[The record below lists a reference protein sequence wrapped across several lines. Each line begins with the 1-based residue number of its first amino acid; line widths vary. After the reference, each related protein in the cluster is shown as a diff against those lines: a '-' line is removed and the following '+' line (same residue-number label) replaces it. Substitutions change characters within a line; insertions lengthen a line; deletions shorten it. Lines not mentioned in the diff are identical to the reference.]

1 MLKMHNAQRGGH
13 WWPAPKN
20 TFFSPDDGDGGT
32 PPPAAA
38 EPTGD
43 GAGTGDGAT
52 NNLNDEKIYS
62 KAEFEAMFGPRAK
75 RAEETAV
82 KALLS
87 KFKFDSVE
95 AAEEFLNNARQKADA
110 ELSEVERLK
119 KQLGEAPTAEAVTEL
134 SQRVEAQDKVI
145 AGLVEGLVKD
155 LNIPKHVVA
164 LFDSMTPTQQ
174 LEYIN
179 SNRDAFKPTPAAP
192 NLNGGNKGGGDG
204 KNIKK
209 TVQSKYGIRRRN
221 RS

>member
-1 MLKMHNAQRGGH
+1 MLKMHNAQRGSH

-43 GAGTGDGAT
+43 GAGKGDGAT
-52 NNLNDEKIYS
+52 SNLNDEKIYS

-82 KALLS
+82 KSLLGKL
-87 KFKFDSVE
+87 KFEKVE
-95 AAEEFLNNARQKADA
+95 DLEQFLAESRQKADA
-110 ELSEVERLK
+110 ELSELERLQ
-119 KQLGEAPTAEAVTEL
+119 KQMAEAPTAEAVAEL
-134 SQRVEAQDKVI
+134 TGQVEAQDKVI
-145 AGLVEGLVKD
+145 SGLVGGLIKE
-155 LNIPKHVVA
+155 LNIPKHIVSS
-164 LFDSMTPTQQ
+164 FESMTPTQQ

-179 SNRDAFKPTPAAP
+179 SNRDAFKPTPTPP
-192 NLNGGNKGGGDG
+192 NTNAGDKGNKAAAD
-204 KNIKK
+204 KK
-209 TVQSKYGIRRRN
+209 TAVRSKYGIRRRN